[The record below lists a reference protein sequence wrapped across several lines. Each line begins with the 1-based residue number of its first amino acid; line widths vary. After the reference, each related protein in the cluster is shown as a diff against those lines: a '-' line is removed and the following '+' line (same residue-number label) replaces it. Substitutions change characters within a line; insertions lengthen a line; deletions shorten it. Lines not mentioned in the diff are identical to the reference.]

1 MADADAFIAA
11 VLQFYE
17 TPPPPDLPRISG
29 LDIRE
34 RWAATAEVLNLGAPD
49 RPVERGVAIA
59 SRDGRA
65 LTADLYPP
73 DGAGPH
79 PALLFAH
86 GGSWVAGSPRTHDKL
101 ARRLAERGFLV
112 VSVDYALAPEHP
124 HPAGLDDCVA
134 AADWLAAEA
143 EALGADRAR
152 QAINVGDFL
161 FTRALRALSGAGAPP
176 ERRVAALDALLAAI
190 EDMIGG
196 QWADLS
202 FEPRGDVSAAEYLD
216 MVEGKTGALI
226 GAPLQ
231 IGAILA
237 GAPVALGDGIR
248 DWGRKVGLAFQ
259 ARDDVLG
266 IWGDP
271 SLTGKSNRND
281 LARRKKTLPVIE
293 ALADPRTRDA
303 VERLHALDEPPD
315 DAIAALADR
324 LEAAGARAR
333 AEEHARRYVAEA
345 DGLLDALGLRDDE
358 RAVFAAVARY
368 LIERAG

>member
-1 MADADAFIAA
+1 MTTAAASPPPALTVHLPALEDALRAAVGEERGALADAARYVMGWEDEQGRPASAA
-11 VLQFYE
+11 GK
-17 TPPPPDLPRISG
+17 RI
-29 LDIRE
+29 R
-34 RWAATAEVLNLGAPD
+34 
-49 RPVERGVAIA
+49 
-59 SRDGRA
+59 
-65 LTADLYPP
+65 
-73 DGAGPH
+73 
-79 PALLFAH
+79 PALCL
-86 GGSWVAGSPRTHDKL
+86 
-101 ARRLAERGFLV
+101 
-112 VSVDYALAPEHP
+112 
-124 HPAGLDDCVA
+124 
-134 AADWLAAEA
+134 LAAEA
-143 EALGADRAR
+143 LGGSADDAMPGAVAVELTHNFSLVHDEIQDRDAERHHRPTVWRLTGEA

-161 FTRALRALSGAGAPP
+161 FTRALRALSGADAPP
-176 ERRVAALDALLAAI
+176 ERRVAALHALLAAI

-202 FEPRGDVSAAEYLD
+202 FEPRGDVSAAEYLA

-237 GAPVALGDGIR
+237 GAPATLADGIR

-259 ARDDVLG
+259 ARDDILG

-271 SLTGKSNRND
+271 ALTGKSNRND
-281 LARRKKTLPVIE
+281 LARRKKTLPVIL

-315 DAIAALADR
+315 DAIAALADQ

-333 AEEHARRYVAEA
+333 ADEYARRYVTEA
-345 DGLLDALGLRDDE
+345 DGLLDALGLRADE

>member
-143 EALGADRAR
+143 EALGADHAR
-152 QAINVGDFL
+152 LAVMGD
-161 FTRALRALSGAGAPP
+161 SAGGNLAA
-176 ERRVAALDALLAAI
+176 AALDRLLERDGATPFRAAALPYGVYDFPAMLRLPDDSPFVNGRTFAWQLDDYLGPGADEALLRDPSVSPRLSPRLAAFPPTFLTAGTRDPLLAQSRDFARTLTDAGVAVELLVCEGATHAFLQI
-190 EDMIGG
+190 EDV
-196 QWADLS
+196 
-202 FEPRGDVSAAEYLD
+202 PAA
-216 MVEGKTGALI
+216 G
-226 GAPLQ
+226 
-231 IGAILA
+231 
-237 GAPVALGDGIR
+237 
-248 DWGRKVGLAFQ
+248 
-259 ARDDVLG
+259 
-266 IWGDP
+266 
-271 SLTGKSNRND
+271 
-281 LARRKKTLPVIE
+281 E
-293 ALADPRTRDA
+293 AL
-303 VERLHALDEPPD
+303 
-315 DAIAALADR
+315 DAIAVFLRKTLAP
-324 LEAAGARAR
+324 
-333 AEEHARRYVAEA
+333 
-345 DGLLDALGLRDDE
+345 
-358 RAVFAAVARY
+358 
-368 LIERAG
+368 

>member
-1 MADADAFIAA
+1 MTAA
-11 VLQFYE
+11 AAS
-17 TPPPPDLPRISG
+17 PPP
-29 LDIRE
+29 
-34 RWAATAEVLNLGAPD
+34 
-49 RPVERGVAIA
+49 
-59 SRDGRA
+59 A
-65 LTADLYPP
+65 LTAHL
-73 DGAGPH
+73 
-79 PALLFAH
+79 PALEDALRAAV
-86 GGSWVAGSPRTHDKL
+86 GE
-101 ARRLAERGFLV
+101 ERG
-112 VSVDYALAPEHP
+112 ALA
-124 HPAGLDDCVA
+124 A
-134 AADWLAAEA
+134 AARYVMGWEDEEGRPASAAGKRIRPALCLLAAEA
-143 EALGADRAR
+143 LGGNADAAMPGAVAVELTHNFSLVHDEIQDRDAERHHRPTVWRLTGEA

-161 FTRALRALSGAGAPP
+161 FTRALRALSRAGAPP

-202 FEPRGDVSAAEYLD
+202 FEPRGDVSAAEYLA

-237 GAPVALGDGIR
+237 GAPPALAGGIR

-259 ARDDVLG
+259 ARDDILG

-271 SLTGKSNRND
+271 ALTGKSNRND
-281 LARRKKTLPVIE
+281 LARRKKTLPVIL

-315 DAIAALADR
+315 DAIAALADQ

-333 AEEHARRYVAEA
+333 ADEYARRYVTEA

>member
-112 VSVDYALAPEHP
+112 ISVDYALAPEHP

-152 QAINVGDFL
+152 LAVMGD
-161 FTRALRALSGAGAPP
+161 SAGGNLAA
-176 ERRVAALDALLAAI
+176 AALDRLLERDGATPFRAAALPYGVYDFPAMLRLPDVSPFVNGRTFAWQLEDYLGPGAGEARLRDPSVSPRLSPRLAAFPPTFLTAGTRDPLLAQSRDFARTLTDAGATVELLVCEGATHAFLQI
-190 EDMIGG
+190 EDV
-196 QWADLS
+196 
-202 FEPRGDVSAAEYLD
+202 PAA
-216 MVEGKTGALI
+216 G
-226 GAPLQ
+226 
-231 IGAILA
+231 
-237 GAPVALGDGIR
+237 
-248 DWGRKVGLAFQ
+248 
-259 ARDDVLG
+259 
-266 IWGDP
+266 
-271 SLTGKSNRND
+271 
-281 LARRKKTLPVIE
+281 E
-293 ALADPRTRDA
+293 AL
-303 VERLHALDEPPD
+303 
-315 DAIAALADR
+315 DAIAAFLRKTLA
-324 LEAAGARAR
+324 A
-333 AEEHARRYVAEA
+333 
-345 DGLLDALGLRDDE
+345 
-358 RAVFAAVARY
+358 
-368 LIERAG
+368 

>member
-1 MADADAFIAA
+1 MTPAA
-11 VLQFYE
+11 AS
-17 TPPPPDLPRISG
+17 PPP
-29 LDIRE
+29 
-34 RWAATAEVLNLGAPD
+34 
-49 RPVERGVAIA
+49 
-59 SRDGRA
+59 A
-65 LTADLYPP
+65 LTAHL
-73 DGAGPH
+73 
-79 PALLFAH
+79 PALEDALRAAV
-86 GGSWVAGSPRTHDKL
+86 GE
-101 ARRLAERGFLV
+101 ERG
-112 VSVDYALAPEHP
+112 ALA
-124 HPAGLDDCVA
+124 A
-134 AADWLAAEA
+134 AARYVMGWEDEAGRPASAAGKRIRPALCLLAAEA
-143 EALGADRAR
+143 LGGSADAAMPGAVAVELTHNFSLVHDEIQDRDAERHHRPTVWRLTGEA

-237 GAPVALGDGIR
+237 GAPAALGDGIR

-271 SLTGKSNRND
+271 ALTGKSNRND

-315 DAIAALADR
+315 NAIAALADQ

-345 DGLLDALGLRDDE
+345 DGLLDALGLRADE

>member
-1 MADADAFIAA
+1 MTTAAASPPPALTVHLPALEDALHAA
-11 VLQFYE
+11 VGE
-17 TPPPPDLPRISG
+17 
-29 LDIRE
+29 
-34 RWAATAEVLNLGAPD
+34 
-49 RPVERGVAIA
+49 ERGALAAAARYVMGWEDDEGRPA
-59 SRDGRA
+59 SAEGKRIR
-65 LTADLYPP
+65 
-73 DGAGPH
+73 
-79 PALLFAH
+79 PALCL
-86 GGSWVAGSPRTHDKL
+86 
-101 ARRLAERGFLV
+101 
-112 VSVDYALAPEHP
+112 
-124 HPAGLDDCVA
+124 
-134 AADWLAAEA
+134 LAAEA
-143 EALGADRAR
+143 LGGSADAAMPGAVAVELTHNFSLVHDEIQDRDAERHHRPTVWRLTGEA

-176 ERRVAALDALLAAI
+176 ERRVAALHALLAAI

-202 FEPRGDVSAAEYLD
+202 FEPRGDVSAAEYLA

-237 GAPVALGDGIR
+237 GAPPALADGIR

-259 ARDDVLG
+259 ARDDILG

-271 SLTGKSNRND
+271 ALTGKSNRND
-281 LARRKKTLPVIE
+281 LARRKKTLPVIL

-315 DAIAALADR
+315 DAIAALADQ

-333 AEEHARRYVAEA
+333 ADEYARRYVTEA

-368 LIERAG
+368 LIKRAG